1 MMEFNIEKGFLD
13 SLDEALLEIAALNNV
28 PVEKP
33 NADLTTYP
41 DLWLKLSVVRGQTVP
56 VTLGLQGTDNH
67 NGFCQIDINVPSGTG
82 SGDILK
88 IASSLKLFYPAGKSV
103 GLVVVA
109 SSSVSSARFVGSWY
123 RVSVTINYY
132 SRIARIA

>member
-1 MMEFNIEKGFLD
+1 MMEFNIERN
-13 SLDEALLEIAALNNV
+13 LLNSVDNLLLTIAALENV

-33 NADLTTYP
+33 NTDLEAYP
-41 DLWLKLSVVRGQTVP
+41 QLWLKANVVRGVTTP
-56 VTLGLQGTDNH
+56 VTLGQQGQDNH
-67 NGFCQIDINVPSGTG
+67 NGFLQIDINVPSGTG

-88 IASSLKLFYPAGKSV
+88 IASSLKLAYPAGRCIEPV
-103 GLVVVA
+103 TVA
-109 SSSVSSARFVGSWY
+109 SSSVSPGRFVGSWY